1 MITRYFVHR
10 LRGRHVHLEAALI
23 EEMGRSAPD
32 GRRIA
37 DLKKRKLL
45 VRDRLRAL
53 ELKLATEGL
62 SA

>member
-10 LRGRHVHLEAALI
+10 LHGRHALLEAALI
-23 EEMGRSAPD
+23 QEMRRPEPD

-37 DLKKRKLL
+37 DIKKRKLL

-62 SA
+62 AA